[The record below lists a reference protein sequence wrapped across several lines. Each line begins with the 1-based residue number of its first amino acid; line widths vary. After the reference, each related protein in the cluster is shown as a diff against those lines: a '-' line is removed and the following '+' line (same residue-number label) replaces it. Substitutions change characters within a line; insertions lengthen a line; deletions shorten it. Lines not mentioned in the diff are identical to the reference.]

1 MDNKKKDFVELER
14 DVGKKLKSL
23 TNAHVDEEF
32 KNGLWQELKFK
43 YNETNPEQADKTYNK
58 APKKKKKGLF
68 VKWGSIAAAILL
80 FSSLLLTTFLP
91 LKKTDDVAVSPLL
104 VPMQALA
111 ASGCDLSLDSGFD
124 TLRNMKFKVKGEL
137 PKAPKKGQIFRLQNK
152 LTTADDYMNMAK
164 AIGMKNPEIVG
175 KEPKELASQFFPIIS
190 GKPILWYGLKVE
202 YGNMSIEPMN
212 PMRLTVI

>member
-23 TNAHVDEEF
+23 TDVHVDEEF

-43 YNETNPEQADKTYNK
+43 YNETNPEKANKTCNTDNK
-58 APKKKKKGLF
+58 PPKKKKKGLF
-68 VKWGSIAAAILL
+68 AKSGSIAAVVLL
-80 FSSLLLTTFLP
+80 LSSLLLTFLP

-111 ASGCDLSLDSGFD
+111 ASGSDLSLDSGFD
-124 TLRNMKFKVKGEL
+124 TLRNVKFKVKGEL

-152 LTTADDYMNMAK
+152 LTTVDDYMNMAK

-175 KEPKELASQFFPIIS
+175 KEPKESASQFFFNN
-190 GKPILWYGLKVE
+190 KW
-202 YGNMSIEPMN
+202 
-212 PMRLTVI
+212 